1 MYDYLSK
8 LGKVSYS
15 YYADMCVCTCVCVHV
30 CVCVS
35 RGCVCVSRVWVCGCV
50 YPGCVHVCV
59 YIQGREDR

>member
-30 CVCVS
+30 CVHACV
-35 RGCVCVSRVWVCGCV
+35 
-50 YPGCVHVCV
+50 PA
-59 YIQGREDR
+59 